1 MCTKRVIQVL
11 DHFERFYD
19 RNAKRICI
27 MGGYRN
33 EGREIFVSLI
43 ESIGIKWKCTEIF
56 YLRFVPM
63 AKDISSTKS
72 FSEHPGK
79 TTKVKCRPV
88 AVAAGSVAQQPIM
101 MESVSPSRTKT
112 NGASYSKNVILL
124 LHGRYI

>member
-56 YLRFVPM
+56 YASFVPM

-79 TTKVKCRPV
+79 TTTSQCRPL